1 MLRDQK
7 NSEMFLFVRLFKE
20 AEVLCVPA
28 LPPLPTK
35 PNGCSL
41 QKSHLYKENVIKKK
55 FCILLRLLSISYT
68 ADIGIMRFFFVIT
81 WWALDS

>member
-7 NSEMFLFVRLFKE
+7 NSEMFLFVRLLRRLRCS
-20 AEVLCVPA
+20 VLT
-28 LPPLPTK
+28 LRPLPTK